1 MCYYVDNN
9 FTKTEIAKTFKVGLD
24 PVLKFNKESQFSAF
38 KHENTAIITDED
50 PTLVSLGKW
59 GLMPSWAKEDFW
71 KQTLNAKIETIT
83 ELNSFKNAH
92 QNRCV
97 LLCKGFYEWKW
108 LDGKGKN
115 KEKFKIFTE
124 NSDVFSL
131 GAIYEIYKNEITFS
145 VVTTEANDLMK
156 EIHNIKKRMP
166 IILENGMERDWLT
179 NLDINQFSYQNYSPK
194 LRAENLSANLPRIGN
209 LFE

>member
-9 FTKTEIAKTFKVGLD
+9 FTKSEIAKTFKVGLD

-194 LRAENLSANLPRIGN
+194 LRAEKLSANLPRIGN

>member
-131 GAIYEIYKNEITFS
+131 GAIYEIYQNEITFS

-209 LFE
+209 LF

>member
-9 FTKTEIAKTFKVGLD
+9 FTKTEIAKTFKVGVD

>member
-38 KHENTAIITDED
+38 KHESTAIITDED

-59 GLMPSWAKEDFW
+59 GLMPSWAKDDFW

-83 ELNSFKNAH
+83 ELNSFKNVH

-131 GAIYEIYKNEITFS
+131 GAIYEIYQNEITFS
-145 VVTTEANDLMK
+145 VVTTEANDLMQ